1 MQPMGVGLIG
11 LHHLHTLDYIPHFE
25 EIPQTQVR
33 ALAEADDVYR
43 ERACS
48 QTGLDGHAD
57 YVDLL
62 DRADIGL
69 VAIFL
74 PHNECPEAVEKAA
87 GLGKH
92 VIVEKPMANDSAG
105 IRRMIDAAQSAKV
118 ALSPP
123 YCWRAHPASR
133 QIKQLVDAGALGR
146 IIALEG
152 RCAAGSPGRYLT
164 DGLSPWLVEKEA
176 AGGGPMHNLGVHWI
190 DLFRWFLEDEVQTV
204 TGMVSHTQHSLDVE
218 DNSFGIMRFGNGATA
233 TLDISYS
240 VPKAY
245 PAGRDL
251 FVAVRGTLGTISWS
265 PAWGGSDDEVFLVSD
280 HVDYEDG
287 PVNTLQIGSRS
298 VAAYG
303 GVSGLAYLRETV
315 NAITDGREPDITGVD
330 GLRAMEVVE
339 AYYESIATGR
349 AIDVTYQTLS

>member
-1 MQPMGVGLIG
+1 MQTLGVGLVG

-25 EIPQTQVR
+25 AIPQTEVR
-33 ALAEADDVYR
+33 AIAEPDDVYR
-43 ERACS
+43 NRACA

-57 YVDLL
+57 YVELL
-62 DRADIGL
+62 DRDDIHL

-87 GLGKH
+87 ALGKH
-92 VIVEKPMANDSAG
+92 VIVEKPMASTSAG
-105 IRRMIDAAQSAKV
+105 IRRMIDAARKGKV
-118 ALSPP
+118 ALTPP

-146 IIALEG
+146 IVALEG
-152 RCAAGSPGRYLT
+152 RCAAGSPSRYLT
-164 DGLSPWLVEKEA
+164 DNLSPWLVEKEA

-190 DLFRWFLEDEVQTV
+190 DLFRWFLEDEAQTV

-218 DNSFGIMRFGNGATA
+218 DNSFAIMRFRGGATA

-251 FVAVRGTLGTISWS
+251 FLSVRGTLGTISWS

-287 PVNTLQIGSRS
+287 PVNTLQIGSRA
-298 VAAYG
+298 VTGYG
-303 GVSGLAYLRETV
+303 GISGFAYLRETID
-315 NAITDGREPDITGVD
+315 AITEGREPAITGSD
-330 GLRAMEVVE
+330 GLRAIEVVE
-339 AYYESIATGR
+339 AIYQSADTGR
-349 AIDVTYQTLS
+349 AVDVAYQDPS